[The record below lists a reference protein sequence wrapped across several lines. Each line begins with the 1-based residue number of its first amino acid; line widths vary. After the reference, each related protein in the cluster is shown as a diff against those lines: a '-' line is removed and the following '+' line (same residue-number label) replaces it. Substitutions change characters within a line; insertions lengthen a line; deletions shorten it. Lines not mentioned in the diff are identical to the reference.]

1 MNKIFKIYL
10 LLLISSTYLFSQSS
24 LKKED
29 NSYHKLS
36 LDEAYIDNI
45 KESLNN
51 GEILLLDIDVNG
63 GCSIM
68 EEFPDD
74 TISIFVEPP
83 GTNIAEQKLILEERL
98 LERGN
103 EQAFQIK
110 NRLKRFEKEMEYK
123 EKFKSHFIND
133 DFNGTVKE
141 IETFIKENA
150 E

>member
-1 MNKIFKIYL
+1 MQKII
-10 LLLISSTYLFSQSS
+10 
-24 LKKED
+24 
-29 NSYHKLS
+29 LS
-36 LDEAYIDNI
+36 
-45 KESLNN
+45 
-51 GEILLLDIDVNG
+51 
-63 GCSIM
+63 
-68 EEFPDD
+68 
-74 TISIFVEPP
+74 
-83 GTNIAEQKLILEERL
+83 NIAEQKLILEERL